1 MTTMQLEPA
10 PPRRVPARTAVR
22 PAVRPDVVDGD
33 PYASARAEL
42 AQYRAEMCELGSM
55 EPRDVFMHLSSWHA
69 RAAVIRASTYESE
82 SRRASAFRSHEVD
95 PFLDACDFQFRL
107 WSRIQATTETEV
119 RLTRGGV

>member
-1 MTTMQLEPA
+1 MTSKQLEP
-10 PPRRVPARTAVR
+10 VPQRPVVVR
-22 PAVRPDVVDGD
+22 PSQQPTGDGE
-33 PYASARAEL
+33 PYAGARAEL
-42 AQYRAEMCELGSM
+42 ALYRAEMCALGDM

-69 RAAVIRASTYESE
+69 RAAVIRATTYESE

-119 RLTRGGV
+119 RLARGGV